1 MEVEISLASVADIPA
16 LCRLLSELFT
26 QEAEF
31 RPDYEAQSRGLT
43 RIIADPNI
51 GHIFV
56 VRRDSQIVGMVNLL
70 YTVST
75 ALGERVAWLED
86 MVVSSDVRGLG
97 VGSRLLEHA
106 VEFARQNG
114 CRRLSLLT
122 DADNLHAQQFYRRQG
137 FRVSEMVPMRLVF

>member
-1 MEVEISLASVADIPA
+1 MEISLAGPADIPA
-16 LCRLLSELFT
+16 LCHLLSELFS

-31 RPDYEAQSRGLT
+31 QPDYMAQSRGLT

-51 GHIFV
+51 GHILV
-56 VRRDSQIVGMVNLL
+56 VRHESQIVGMVNLL

-86 MVVSSDVRGLG
+86 MVVLSNFRNQG
-97 VGSRLLEHA
+97 VGSLLLEHA
-106 VEFARQNG
+106 VGFARENG

-122 DADNLHAQQFYRRQG
+122 DADNLNAQRFYQRQD

>member
-1 MEVEISLASVADIPA
+1 MEISLAGVADIPA
-16 LCRLLSELFT
+16 LCHLLSELFT

-31 RPDYEAQSRGLT
+31 QPDYAAQHRGLT
-43 RIIADPNI
+43 RIIADPNV
-51 GHIFV
+51 GHILV
-56 VRRDSQIVGMVNLL
+56 ARHDSQVVGMVNLL

-86 MVVSSDVRGLG
+86 MVVPSEVRGLG

-106 VEFARQNG
+106 VAFARQNG

-122 DADNLHAQQFYRRQG
+122 DADNLHAQRFYQRQG
-137 FRVSEMVPMRLVF
+137 FSASQMLPMRLVF

>member
-1 MEVEISLASVADIPA
+1 MEIILASPADIPA
-16 LCRLLSELFT
+16 LCHLLSELFS

-31 RPDYEAQSRGLT
+31 QPDYEAQSRGLT
-43 RIIADPNI
+43 RIITDPNI

-122 DADNLHAQQFYRRQG
+122 DADNLQAQHFYQRQG
-137 FRVSEMVPMRLVF
+137 FRASEMLPMRLVF

>member
-1 MEVEISLASVADIPA
+1 MEISLASPADIPA
-16 LCRLLSELFT
+16 LCQLLSELFS

-31 RPDYEAQSRGLT
+31 RPDYEAQRRGLT
-43 RIIADPNI
+43 RIITYPNI

-56 VRRDSQIVGMVNLL
+56 ARHDSQIVGMVNLL

-86 MVVSSDVRGLG
+86 MVVLSDARSQG
-97 VGSRLLEHA
+97 VGSQLLEYV
-106 VEFARQNG
+106 VEFARQND

-122 DADNLHAQQFYRRQG
+122 DADNLHAQRFYRRQG
-137 FRVSEMVPMRLVF
+137 FRVSEMLPMRLVF